1 MNDIE
6 FSYDAELRS
15 SAADSCFATLND
27 ELWVIGGRYRKRH
40 VRLNGFS

>member
-15 SAADSCFATLND
+15 GAAGSCFATLND
-27 ELWVIGGRYRKRH
+27 ELWVIGGFWRKRH
-40 VRLNGFS
+40 VRLKHLS